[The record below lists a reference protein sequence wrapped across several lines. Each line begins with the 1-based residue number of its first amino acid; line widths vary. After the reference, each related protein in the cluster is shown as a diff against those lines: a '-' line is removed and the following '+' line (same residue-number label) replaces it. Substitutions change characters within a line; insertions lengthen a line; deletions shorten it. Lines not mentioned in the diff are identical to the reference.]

1 MGLFFSKSQ
10 PATATPE
17 ATCALCDRILQT
29 KEEKSV
35 GLCTG
40 HALILDSDL
49 KLAKEI
55 INEYQPKANAEK
67 DPDTRI
73 QYLKLIL
80 EQLYK
85 IQIKYYE
92 NGIEP
97 LTGDID
103 EMIDNIIDCIST
115 ARL

>member
-1 MGLFFSKSQ
+1 MGLFSSKSK
-10 PATATPE
+10 TAPDPE
-17 ATCALCDRILQT
+17 KTCALCDRILKT
-29 KEEKSV
+29 NEEKDV
-35 GLCTG
+35 GLCVG
-40 HALILDSDL
+40 HALILESDI
-49 KLAKEI
+49 KVASSI

-73 QYLKLIL
+73 QYLRMIL
-80 EQLYK
+80 DQLYK

-103 EMIDNIIDCIST
+103 EMIDNIIECIST

>member
-1 MGLFFSKSQ
+1 MGLFSSKSKNE
-10 PATATPE
+10 PDKK
-17 ATCALCDRILQT
+17 CALCDRPLIT
-29 KEEKSV
+29 KEEKTV

-40 HALILDSDL
+40 HALIMDQDL
-49 KLAKEI
+49 KLAMQV

-67 DPDTRI
+67 DPDKKIT
-73 QYLKLIL
+73 YLTAIL

-103 EMIDNIIDCIST
+103 EMIDNIIECIST